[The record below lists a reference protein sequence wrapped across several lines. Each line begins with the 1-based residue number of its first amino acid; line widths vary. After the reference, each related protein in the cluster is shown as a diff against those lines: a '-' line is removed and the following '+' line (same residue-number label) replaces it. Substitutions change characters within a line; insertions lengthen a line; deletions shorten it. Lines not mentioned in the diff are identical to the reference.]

1 MKRPRTQ
8 EGAELRATML
18 VNENVEPPPERRA
31 DGIGPSELGFVAG
44 FLAVAA
50 GLAMIWLPL
59 GVIFAGATLGF
70 LAWKTA

>member
-1 MKRPRTQ
+1 MKRPKTL
-8 EGAELRATML
+8 EEAEMRATLL
-18 VNENVEPPPERRA
+18 VDNVQPPPERRA
-31 DGIGPSELGFVAG
+31 DGIGPSELGFAAG